1 MSNLFIRNARPLSA
15 LGDLDRMMDAVFGD
29 LGNTRA
35 GSRIPAVDVAE
46 EDTRYV
52 VNADIPGFA
61 ENEVEI
67 KVDDQLLTISG
78 KHAEAE
84 GSDADKKANWL
95 IRERRNT
102 SFVRSFTLPTD
113 VEKDQIKAHVANGLL
128 SIELPKAPK
137 AQPRTI
143 DIKRA

>member
-1 MSNLFIRNARPLSA
+1 MSNLIIRKNV

-29 LGNTRA
+29 FSNLRSA
-35 GSRIPAVDVAE
+35 SRIPAVDVSE
-46 EDTRYV
+46 TDTEYLV
-52 VNADIPGFA
+52 QADIPGFA

-84 GSDADKKANWL
+84 SKTEAKEKAPAWL
-95 IRERRNT
+95 IRERRSA
-102 SFVRSFTLPTD
+102 SFVRSFTLPAD
-113 VEKDQIKAHVANGLL
+113 VEKEQIEAKVANGVLT
-128 SIELPKAPK
+128 IHLPKSPK

-143 DIKRA
+143 DIKRG